1 MVLGIWYA
9 QMDRMEDSIGAFR
22 EVIKIDP
29 NNARAYSLIGIS
41 YQALGRHNEAI
52 NAYRKSI
59 EIEPNNHFYAA
70 RDLDLARSLAIIE
83 QYQEATA
90 YYKKYISY
98 NHDSEDAW
106 SGMGTCFYH
115 MKNYEEAAR
124 CYEMA
129 LLLKPDN
136 ADVCIYLLQT
146 YEKLKLYDKV
156 IPHIA
161 QLIKLK
167 PKEML
172 PEMCLNT
179 WGYNISVYNDAI
191 ENYLQ
196 KKLSESSY
204 VQGFIKYCSAE
215 SLSSLGK
222 QKEANK
228 AYEESK
234 AIYQQLLN
242 INYDKDYDAYIFW
255 GLGGSCYGLKQYK
268 EAIAD
273 YEKSFKADPNFT
285 ASYSK
290 LAFLYAT
297 CPEDEF
303 RNGQEAVKLAQKACE
318 FNDYKFYVCITVLA
332 AAYAETGDFES
343 AVKYQKKALEMADDL
358 AKEEYEK
365 RLEAY
370 KAKKPWRE

>member
-1 MVLGIWYA
+1 
-9 QMDRMEDSIGAFR
+9 
-22 EVIKIDP
+22 
-29 NNARAYSLIGIS
+29 
-41 YQALGRHNEAI
+41 
-52 NAYRKSI
+52 
-59 EIEPNNHFYAA
+59 
-70 RDLDLARSLAIIE
+70 
-83 QYQEATA
+83 
-90 YYKKYISY
+90 
-98 NHDSEDAW
+98 
-106 SGMGTCFYH
+106 MGTCFYH

-297 CPEDEF
+297 CPENQF

-365 RLEAY
+365 RLEVY